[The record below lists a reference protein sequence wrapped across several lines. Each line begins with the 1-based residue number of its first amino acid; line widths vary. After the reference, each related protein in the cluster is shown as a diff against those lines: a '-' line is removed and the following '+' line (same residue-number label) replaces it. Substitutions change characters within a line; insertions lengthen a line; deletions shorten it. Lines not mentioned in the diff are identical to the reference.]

1 MLLLVKYND
10 IVIGEGYMKMSEEA
24 VKQTDTIIIDSRQPT
39 EQLATSQTIFA
50 TLAQLWKDVIGPFL
64 VIRCLLLVVGM
75 VTIYYILPLVGGP
88 WKVAPSDRILHFPD
102 MLVLMW
108 QHFDSGFYLGIA
120 QTGYDGP
127 NMLHRMSNWAF
138 FPLYPLLIRLVALPF
153 GSDMDTYRL
162 AGLFVANCAALVAV
176 VYLYKLTTLEF
187 GRATA
192 ARAVLYLALFPM
204 SFYLSAIYPESLF
217 LALVVSCMYYTRLRR
232 WWLAGL
238 LGGLATLTRPQGVL
252 LAIVVGWEY
261 FMFLAAVE
269 PSQHQAKGVVARIL
283 NWLYARITSLARS
296 LTSWGNWLGFVW
308 LALIP
313 GGLVLFSIYSKWK
326 VGAFKAFFMVEKD
339 GWGRQLTNPI
349 PVILRYIQHPSPPN
363 PSDWNF
369 YSLNL
374 LIIFTFCLLLIPIFH
389 KLPLRYGILTLAF
402 LIMPVASGETNSV
415 ARYYLAVFPVFM
427 IVAWWTTRGRQ
438 ERQER
443 WHSLIVASFA
453 ILLSVG
459 MVLFTLGIYSIS

>member
-1 MLLLVKYND
+1 
-10 IVIGEGYMKMSEEA
+10 
-24 VKQTDTIIIDSRQPT
+24 
-39 EQLATSQTIFA
+39 
-50 TLAQLWKDVIGPFL
+50 
-64 VIRCLLLVVGM
+64 
-75 VTIYYILPLVGGP
+75 
-88 WKVAPSDRILHFPD
+88 
-102 MLVLMW
+102 
-108 QHFDSGFYLGIA
+108 
-120 QTGYDGP
+120 
-127 NMLHRMSNWAF
+127 
-138 FPLYPLLIRLVALPF
+138 
-153 GSDMDTYRL
+153 
-162 AGLFVANCAALVAV
+162 
-176 VYLYKLTTLEF
+176 
-187 GRATA
+187 
-192 ARAVLYLALFPM
+192 
-204 SFYLSAIYPESLF
+204 
-217 LALVVSCMYYTRLRR
+217 
-232 WWLAGL
+232 
-238 LGGLATLTRPQGVL
+238 
-252 LAIVVGWEY
+252 
-261 FMFLAAVE
+261 MFLAAVE
-269 PSQHQAKGVVARIL
+269 PTQHQAKGVVARIL

-459 MVLFTLGIYSIS
+459 MVLFTLGIYSMS